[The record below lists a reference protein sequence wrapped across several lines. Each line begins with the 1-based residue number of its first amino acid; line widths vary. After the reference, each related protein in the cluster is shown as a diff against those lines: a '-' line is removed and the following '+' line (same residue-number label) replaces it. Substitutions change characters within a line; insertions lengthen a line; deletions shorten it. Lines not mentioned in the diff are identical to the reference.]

1 MHKKAYFASLLPL
14 AEDSGQPGG
23 WYLICFKDFA
33 GAVTQARSLA
43 ECLAMGQDIL
53 EIHGLSL
60 AEQGRPL
67 PEPSSYEEVLAFTE
81 QAMKGEGIAA
91 GAQCYVQLFGLPEID
106 LSPVDV
112 QVRMSRWDLRCIEAR
127 AKELGLGRDEF
138 LVRAA
143 RAYRDVADEDYGTPC
158 RQETAAPEESL

>member
-1 MHKKAYFASLLPL
+1 MKAYYASLLPL
-14 AEDSGQPGG
+14 DNRDGLPGD
-23 WYLICFKDFA
+23 WYLISFIDFPR
-33 GAVTQARSLA
+33 AVTQARSLA
-43 ECLAMGQDIL
+43 ECIVMGQDIL
-53 EIHGLSL
+53 EIEGRDFM
-60 AEQGRPL
+60 EKGRPL

-143 RAYRDVADEDYGTPC
+143 RAYRDAADEDYGTPC
-158 RQETAAPEESL
+158 RQETAESL